1 MDTPRLLSARRAL
14 LALALVPLVL
24 GACAREPDAAR
35 VATPAG
41 ADPACLPE
49 VREGWVRLTPGAMA
63 MDAGFGRI
71 VNPCAAPVA
80 VTAATSPAYAEI
92 SLHETTLEDGISR
105 MRPVPSLPVPA
116 HGEAVLQPGGLHLML
131 MQPAGP
137 REAGGTVEIAF
148 RLEDGREVRGSFAL
162 RAADAP

>member
-1 MDTPRLLSARRAL
+1 MDTPRIPFARPAL
-14 LALALVPLVL
+14 LALAAFVL
-24 GACAREPDAAR
+24 CACAREPSPAPVPAPSAA
-35 VATPAG
+35 
-41 ADPACLPE
+41 ADGACLPE
-49 VREGWVRLTPGAMA
+49 VREGWIRLTPGAMA

-71 VNPCAAPVA
+71 VNPCA
-80 VTAATSPAYAEI
+80 TAAMVTGASSPAYADV

-105 MRPVPSLPVPA
+105 MRPVASLPVPA

-131 MQPAGP
+131 MQPAGA

-162 RAADAP
+162 RAANAP